1 MTGKPQLPTERPAA
15 GKSKLLQGLPLICGA
30 FARRAVELGL
40 PGRDTVIG
48 YAKRTQFPSV
58 ANRPKVFLYNGL
70 QGIWLKSG
78 GEKRTQFSGRIPP
91 SRRFWGVSHAAEAL
105 GGYHR
110 AVFGTLR
117 GSGLKRGP
125 ALPEIR

>member
-15 GKSKLLQGLPLICGA
+15 GKSKLSQGLPLICGA
-30 FARRAVELGL
+30 LTRCTVGLGL
-40 PGRDTVIG
+40 PRSDNVITR
-48 YAKRTQFPSV
+48 AKRSQFLDIEKRAKPSV
-58 ANRPKVFLYNGL
+58 GNGL

-91 SRRFWGVSHAAEAL
+91 SGRFGGVRCAAEAL
-105 GGYHR
+105 GGHYR